1 MPSFSVLIH
10 AAGDAAQLGRLL
22 ETLRPADEVIVV
34 DHGDDEATKKVIR
47 QYGARLVPA
56 VPGVD
61 HGAYAVNCRHEWV
74 LCLLASETLSEALEA
89 SLIEWKQAEQD
100 PSNSFSIAVRE
111 QNAVDDENKVEW
123 DHHEPEARLVNRCTV
138 NWQGKLPPPLDT
150 ATPLAGHLLRI
161 PDAENPKSSPESS
174 L

>member
-1 MPSFSVLIH
+1 MELDSRIQSPMPSFSVLIH
-10 AAGDAAQLGRLL
+10 AASDAAQLGRLL

-34 DHGDDEATKKVIR
+34 DHHGDEATQKVVR

-89 SLIEWKQAEQD
+89 SLFEWKRSEQD
-100 PSNSFSIAVRE
+100 AANSFSIPIRE
-111 QNAVDDENKVEW
+111 QHDKTWRPLPAET
-123 DHHEPEARLVNRCTV
+123 RLVNRCNV
-138 NWQGKLPPPLDT
+138 NWQGKLPPALDAAT
-150 ATPLAGHLLRI
+150 ALAGDLLRI
-161 PDAENPKSSPESS
+161 PDPE
-174 L
+174 

>member
-34 DHGDDEATKKVIR
+34 DHSDDDATKKVIR

-61 HGAYAVNCRHEWV
+61 HGAYAVNCRHDWV

-89 SLIEWKQAEQD
+89 SLIEWKHAEQD
-100 PSNSFSIAVRE
+100 PAHSFSIAVRE
-111 QNAVDDENKVEW
+111 QNKDDWHN
-123 DHHEPEARLVNRCTV
+123 HEPEARLVNRCTV
-138 NWQGKLPPPLDT
+138 NWQGKLPPPLD
-150 ATPLAGHLLRI
+150 AAIPLAGHLLRI
-161 PDAENPKSSPESS
+161 PDAENPGVNP
-174 L
+174 